1 MPYASLANSKT
12 SALQFASDEMSETSD
27 YTKRE
32 KLCQANLCTIP
43 ELFVKFSFSII
54 EHNFNTITMA
64 TINNKL
70 ENFLNKFSENDWLKT
85 LENLLPNIHAV
96 DRNATQIWFRFF
108 PLALHRYLQTAED
121 KAVAIQKFVMQ
132 GKFELRDQ
140 IDSSHDFLYG
150 HRFWADVKDEIT
162 RRAES
167 FNDENADLSSEIKQI
182 AKIVADK
189 VKADESLLVG
199 ITAVGLMT
207 LTQVGLE
214 DFKST
219 KGETKK
225 PQGLM
230 SKSPEQILAERAK
243 DAGQGILGFLKTV
256 NKEWSVRYDEGESGG
271 KFRIMNDEEIAS
283 GAARDQSQN
292 WLAQDA
298 RCGEGVIPVECRSAA
313 CGTCWVGILGGA
325 EKLSDVA
332 PRERKQMKIF
342 GYNQPEDAKPFLRL
356 ACQAKANGNAT
367 IVIPPWNGVFGKKI
381 YGNIETIEL
390 EPATT
395 SAAKL
400 RETIAD
406 ATSNSK

>member
-1 MPYASLANSKT
+1 MNSR
-12 SALQFASDEMSETSD
+12 FED
-27 YTKRE
+27 YLSKYNE
-32 KLCQANLCTIP
+32 A
-43 ELFVKFSFSII
+43 
-54 EHNFNTITMA
+54 
-64 TINNKL
+64 
-70 ENFLNKFSENDWLKT
+70 DWLKT
-85 LENLLPNIHAV
+85 LEDLLPAIDAV
-96 DRNATQIWFRFF
+96 DRSATQIWFRFF

-121 KAVAIQKFVMQ
+121 KAAAIQKFVMQ
-132 GKFELRDQ
+132 GKFELKDQ

-150 HRFWADVKDEIT
+150 HRFWSNVKDEIT
-162 RRAES
+162 KRAES
-167 FNDENADLSSEIKQI
+167 FNDENADLSDEIKQI
-182 AKIVADK
+182 AKTVAGK
-189 VKADESLLVG
+189 VKANESLLIG

-214 DFKST
+214 DFKNA
-219 KGETKK
+219 KGEIEK
-225 PQGLM
+225 PKGLM
-230 SKSPEQILAERAK
+230 TKSPEQIVSERAK
-243 DAGQGILGFLKTV
+243 DDSQGILGFLKTV
-256 NKEWSVRYDEGESGG
+256 NKEWSVRYDESKSGG
-271 KFRIMNDEEIAS
+271 KFKIMNDEEIAS

-292 WLAQDA
+292 WLAQDP

-313 CGTCWVGILGGA
+313 CGTCWIGILGGA

-356 ACQAKANGNAT
+356 ACQAKANGTVT

-381 YGNIETIEL
+381 YGNVETIEL

-406 ATSNSK
+406 ATGNSK